1 MFHHFP
7 AIVFQEWELLHPIL
21 GAASAIVG
29 WLGCIRCIY
38 SMFYTCSPFVRLGLR
53 LQSIEKNSTAI
64 ADVVLA
70 HGMSNCI
77 PRNDV
82 AFGRYPRR
90 SLVSSTIK
98 VVLGNTTSLWRA
110 SQSLLRHYD
119 CGWFSTSSYTRAV
132 LMTVD
137 QQVASLYHSLSVS
150 WMDTD
155 HIVDE
160 DLVVSTYSNHF
171 WSASY
176 SMEVSPSASAWDVMS
191 HGTSESVP
199 MAPNVSVW
207 HVQLTQSLDVAIPYV
222 FFGVAFGWLSTIF
235 NSYLWLSTSWRLV
248 PLDGPAADNLG
259 GTVIFSSL
267 KGTSSWPVSEAIPWD
282 RGWSWLPSGFD
293 GKWSLFNTFSSF
305 FNFKFPCLK

>member
-82 AFGRYPRR
+82 AFGRWYPRR

-207 HVQLTQSLDVAIPYV
+207 HVQLTQSGCGHPLC
-222 FFGVAFGWLSTIF
+222 FFGGCIRMAFNYFQLVFMARRHGVWFHWMVQQTI
-235 NSYLWLSTSWRLV
+235 
-248 PLDGPAADNLG
+248 
-259 GTVIFSSL
+259 
-267 KGTSSWPVSEAIPWD
+267 
-282 RGWSWLPSGFD
+282 
-293 GKWSLFNTFSSF
+293 
-305 FNFKFPCLK
+305 